1 MLLEIMSIPESK
13 DLHAQL
19 YSFRL
24 IAILCRINPLI
35 GQKFGGDIVEVLF
48 KELIPTSI
56 TVDAKAYNLRGGLGT
71 FEALQESSLL
81 YSGYL
86 LNILIYQGLIQPQK
100 LVQLLKLSA
109 RRAVSTQMASCFR
122 SFVLPVVYT
131 LAREAFGI

>member
-100 LVQLLKLSA
+100 LIQLLKLSA

-122 SFVLPVVYT
+122 CFVLPVVYT
-131 LAREAFGI
+131 LAREAFGS